1 MKPLQA
7 TWTVTNVDVQAVERL
22 ASQHTPDARAV
33 ELGVDLLADPHREDD
48 AGNIWT
54 RLHTAR
60 DVHVVTPGSAVVI
73 GSALGQWV
81 AKVIAWDFE
90 VSDDDPIVVLE
101 LLPIR
106 PSKVQR
112 ALAQRTPTA

>member
-1 MKPLQA
+1 MEPLDA
-7 TWTVTNVDVQAVERL
+7 TWTVTNVDAQTVDRL
-22 ASQHTPDARAV
+22 ASQHTPDARAA
-33 ELGVDLLADPHREDD
+33 ELGVDLIADPHREDD

-60 DVHVVTPGSAVVI
+60 DVRLVTPGSVVVI
-73 GSALGQWV
+73 GSALGTWI

-101 LLPIR
+101 LLPIQ
-106 PSKVQR
+106 PSEVR
-112 ALAQRTPTA
+112 RLLARRTPAA